1 MSIITCM
8 QPDPNANGRQAVAL
22 LLRLGLD
29 LSPVNFELM
38 TLLIEGDRPEIKRR
52 FALLPRPIDPQEW
65 AAMAR
70 DFLPQHF
77 QTGQRLTAA
86 LSLFD
91 AATEL
96 RGILSAVDETVSGSL
111 QKIEKA
117 ATVLQASPAL
127 SPAQLAHVLK
137 AVTDACA
144 AELEATRQVMQAL
157 DDWAGPLSTRP
168 APALSL
174 SSTATQSVAGTL
186 DFAGAGAG
194 VGTATGAGAGA
205 GAGAG
210 GTAGSAA
217 GALDVSRPVAAAP
230 LVHGLAGRAA
240 LMGRMK
246 AMTTDGNQ
254 LDGSSLLLCRLKGL
268 EAYQRPAMTGARD
281 FLLDTLGQQAG
292 RLMSKEE
299 LASWIQ
305 MDELGM
311 LVTFTDDLSLTDL
324 GRRIGRILET
334 TVRLARKRIP
344 DLPNV
349 QCRLGAASA
358 FGAVTP
364 AQLYD
369 SARLALQRAEFR
381 GDDTL
386 VTTTI
391 SGRAPT
397 DRHYEALYGRQTR

>member
-1 MSIITCM
+1 MSIITSM

-38 TLLIEGDRPEIKRR
+38 TLLIEGERPEIKRR

-70 DFLPQHF
+70 DILPQHF

-86 LSLFD
+86 LSLLD

-96 RGILSAVDETVSGSL
+96 RGILSAVDETVSSNL

-117 ATVLQASPAL
+117 ATLLQSAPAL
-127 SPAQLAHVLK
+127 SPAQIAHVLK

-157 DDWAGPLSTRP
+157 DDWAGPSVARP
-168 APALSL
+168 APATSVLSP
-174 SSTATQSVAGTL
+174 SGPSPAVEANFPDAS
-186 DFAGAGAG
+186 AGAGAV
-194 VGTATGAGAGA
+194 VGLVAAGAGLPD
-205 GAGAG
+205 
-210 GTAGSAA
+210 AA
-217 GALDVSRPVAAAP
+217 RPVAAAP

-246 AMTTDGNQ
+246 ALTTDGQQ
-254 LDGSSLLLCRLKGL
+254 LDGSSLVLCRLKGL
-268 EAYQRPAMTGARD
+268 EAYQRPAMIGARD

-299 LASWIQ
+299 MASWLQ

-311 LVTFTDDLSLTDL
+311 LVSFTDDLSLTDL

-334 TVRLARKRIP
+334 TVRLARKRVP

-386 VTTTI
+386 VTTTV
-391 SGRAPT
+391 SGRLPK
-397 DRHYEALYGRQTR
+397 DRHYEALYGRRTN

>member
-1 MSIITCM
+1 MSIITSM

-38 TLLIEGDRPEIKRR
+38 TLLIEGERTEIKRR

-96 RGILSAVDETVSGSL
+96 RAILSAVDETVSGSL

-117 ATVLQASPAL
+117 ATLLQASPTL

-157 DDWAGPLSTRP
+157 DDWAGPLATRP

-174 SSTATQSVAGTL
+174 SSTATQSAAGAL
-186 DFAGAGAG
+186 DFAGAGG
-194 VGTATGAGAGA
+194 VTGTGAGAAGSDA
-205 GAGAG
+205 GA
-210 GTAGSAA
+210 S
-217 GALDVSRPVAAAP
+217 DVSRPVAAAP

-268 EAYQRPAMTGARD
+268 EAYQRPAMIGARD

-386 VTTTI
+386 MTTTI

>member
-1 MSIITCM
+1 MSIITSM

-38 TLLIEGDRPEIKRR
+38 TLLIEGERPEIKRR

-96 RGILSAVDETVSGSL
+96 RAILSAVDETVSGSL

-117 ATVLQASPAL
+117 ATLLQASPAL

-174 SSTATQSVAGTL
+174 SSTATPSLAGAL

-194 VGTATGAGAGA
+194 AGTATGAGGA
-205 GAGAG
+205 
-210 GTAGSAA
+210 AGSDA

-230 LVHGLAGRAA
+230 LVHGLAGRAV

>member
-1 MSIITCM
+1 MSIITSM

-38 TLLIEGDRPEIKRR
+38 TLLIEGERPEIKRR

-70 DFLPQHF
+70 DILPQHF

-86 LSLFD
+86 LSLLD

-96 RGILSAVDETVSGSL
+96 RAILSAVDETVSSNL

-117 ATVLQASPAL
+117 ATVLQASPPL

-157 DDWAGPLSTRP
+157 DDWAGPLATRP

-174 SSTATQSVAGTL
+174 SSTTTQSVAGAL
-186 DFAGAGAG
+186 DFAGAGG
-194 VGTATGAGAGA
+194 GTGAGAGA
-205 GAGAG
+205 AGSDAGA
-210 GTAGSAA
+210 S
-217 GALDVSRPVAAAP
+217 DISRPVAAAP